1 MRNHFSAASATP
13 GFAVQDGSDLLCHLV
28 NHSLKES
35 NRQVFPLTFLMQ
47 KSWQFD
53 EQKLD
58 RLPLLSYANVSNYK
72 RRKEVI
78 SINPISDHLAQN
90 CEPECSVTIS
100 LNK

>member
-1 MRNHFSAASATP
+1 
-13 GFAVQDGSDLLCHLV
+13 
-28 NHSLKES
+28 
-35 NRQVFPLTFLMQ
+35 MQ

-78 SINPISDHLAQN
+78 SINPISDHLEQN
-90 CEPECSVTIS
+90 FEPAG
-100 LNK
+100 L